1 MASRKTT
8 PTSVSRSKKTY
19 GRSVKT
25 SCQSLIRQ
33 QCIDEQRHPS
43 TDEVADFKRIGDYII
58 RTIDML
64 DTEAAANDEAGEEIR
79 DIHQEAVQEGG
90 NSDEE

>member
-25 SCQSLIRQ
+25 SCQSLIRK
-33 QCIDEQRHPS
+33 QCVDEQRDPS

-64 DTEAAANDEAGEEIR
+64 DTEASASDETGEEIR

>member
-1 MASRKTT
+1 MAPRKTVR
-8 PTSVSRSKKTY
+8 TSACRSKKTY

-25 SCQSLIRQ
+25 SCQSLIRK
-33 QCIDEQRHPS
+33 QCVDEQRDPS

-58 RTIDML
+58 RTIDVL
-64 DTEAAANDEAGEEIR
+64 DTEASASDETGEEIR
-79 DIHQEAVQEGG
+79 DIHQEVG